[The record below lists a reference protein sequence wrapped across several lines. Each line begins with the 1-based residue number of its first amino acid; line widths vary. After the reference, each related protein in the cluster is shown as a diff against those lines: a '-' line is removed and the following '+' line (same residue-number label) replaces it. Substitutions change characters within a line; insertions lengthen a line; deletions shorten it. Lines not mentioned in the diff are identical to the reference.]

1 MRCFF
6 SVFLF
11 FQTAL
16 KDEPTDH
23 DSLSSRKEEKSKER
37 ADGAK
42 RGAVFRVKQ

>member
-1 MRCFF
+1 VFFFCF
-6 SVFLF
+6 SVFSKLI
-11 FQTAL
+11 

-23 DSLSSRKEEKSKER
+23 DSLSSREKKRKSKER